1 MEFYGLQQI
10 YKSPTRARQLR
21 AVRKLEK
28 KRIIYT
34 AAGLVG
40 FIISAC
46 IALCIMMRTKLR

>member
-10 YKSPTRARQLR
+10 YKSPTRTRQLR